1 MHDDELIP
9 PAGEDGWL
17 EPESPHPEGT
27 SALRPLPAELDHWQ
41 VWDVDGAVL
50 DPEPAPAGD
59 PAPVPAIADVQD
71 DVLVVTLSERHLHV
85 EPGNS
90 VVLGVTVLNNGSRR
104 ALARVH
110 LEGWLD
116 DRWVIDPYLQATIN
130 PGERRTLELTIAPPR
145 AADAEAGDYHLAVVV
160 RSSDYPE
167 RYARLGAILTVAA
180 YDRLALELTD
190 GYERTVTWW
199 QRRALL
205 PLTLVNEG
213 NRPVTVQM
221 SGSAPE
227 RLCSFDFL
235 AGGTTEPAPILSL
248 RPGQRVRV
256 PLRATVQR
264 LPLIGLHAH
273 PLPLLIAAAPVGET
287 TPPRRVRAQI
297 QVRPLIGP
305 LQLASLSGL
314 VAAGVIAVMLMVIVT
329 ALFVRAGTL
338 PAAAP
343 TPAPVVAAPPVI
355 IVNLNQPAV
364 AGPGA
369 PVAEAAN
376 PAALAAQPD
385 PSLPLVL
392 PDQITAPGSGGPART
407 VAAPGAEAPA
417 AAPVAAR
424 ATVGEGGQL
433 TYAQMFQEIGTRHD
447 LDWRMLAAQAYVESS
462 FDSLALSS
470 AGAMGLMQ
478 VLPGTWREW
487 APAANASDPFD
498 SYSNVE
504 VAAVYL
510 DYLRGRLAT
519 QGHPEKEWM
528 LVAYNWGPD
537 RLNDFLAGG
546 GGWMDLPDA
555 RRRYAEDILRIAQT
569 IP

>member
-17 EPESPHPEGT
+17 APESPHPEGT
-27 SALRPLPAELDHWQ
+27 SPLRPLPAELNHWQ

-116 DRWVIDPYLQATIN
+116 DRWVIDPYLQVTIN

-190 GYERTVTWW
+190 GYERTATWW
-199 QRRALL
+199 QRRALF
-205 PLTLVNEG
+205 PLTVLNEG
-213 NRPVTVQM
+213 NHPVTVQL

-227 RLCSFDFL
+227 QLCRFDFL

-248 RPGQRVRV
+248 RPGQRARV

-264 LPLIGLHAH
+264 LPLLGLHARS
-273 PLPLLIAAAPVGET
+273 LPLLIAATPVGDT

-297 QVRPLIGP
+297 QVRPLLGP

-314 VAAGVIAVMLMVIVT
+314 VATGVIAAMLMVVVT

-338 PAAAP
+338 PVAAP

-369 PVAEAAN
+369 PAAEAAN

-407 VAAPGAEAPA
+407 VTSQGYEAPA

-478 VLPGTWREW
+478 VLPDTWREW

-510 DYLRGRLAT
+510 DYLRSQLAT

-546 GGWMDLPDA
+546 GGWTDLPDA